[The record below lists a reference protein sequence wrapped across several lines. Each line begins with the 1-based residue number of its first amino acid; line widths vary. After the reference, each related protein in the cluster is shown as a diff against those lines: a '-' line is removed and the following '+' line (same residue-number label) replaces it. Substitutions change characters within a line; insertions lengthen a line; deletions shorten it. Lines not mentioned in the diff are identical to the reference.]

1 MKVEKSPAARQK
13 EARIEELEKQLQR
26 TRATLKG
33 LKTRLQK
40 MQARIEEIQKE
51 AINLG
56 GSLYR
61 RFAQIAARLEKLSE
75 KLRKDK
81 RLNREDKVLIRE
93 LYEAIVEHMSGS
105 VPDLEEQVNTHA
117 EEEAKAREWA
127 ERRDAFREFR
137 VAPDETEQRDIRK
150 LYLQLSKQFHPDR
163 ARSEA
168 EKGQFHQLQQQIN
181 EAYESNDIHALLD
194 LEAQLGEAD
203 AKLAGPRTTD
213 ALDQTIK
220 RLERQLELLQLQ
232 KARLSTEIKQLR
244 DSQLGQVLTAYD
256 SMEREGYSLEDS
268 DEISGLRMAIQEMEE
283 LEAAL
288 IDTEK
293 TGKMSPLI
301 IQILNRA
308 ADPTGILMQGIA
320 DEFGEEFAAAL
331 FDAAMF
337 GDDED
342 EYEDDE
348 IYTSN
353 PNPKFPIGSSVRL
366 GQATEVEYI
375 DMDDEE
381 RAFSTAGYTG
391 KVVEALLDD
400 YGAPC
405 YHVELDSPSMKRLPK
420 DFIIAEGE
428 TFNWITY
435 IKEADLATS
444 APEASPE
451 AAKQVYRELFYTYCL
466 SDLPPTQQERLRQIL
481 LARPEGGDEE
491 NWLDYLEA
499 NMPMPV
505 SVMTR
510 GQWSQYRPGGKAEI
524 YAYFGYSPESGLLVM
539 AKIGKK
545 NSQLP
550 LAEFYAPLNS
560 KVGEL
565 LNDYY
570 EWFDEVH

>member
-1 MKVEKSPAARQK
+1 M
-13 EARIEELEKQLQR
+13 
-26 TRATLKG
+26 
-33 LKTRLQK
+33 
-40 MQARIEEIQKE
+40 
-51 AINLG
+51 
-56 GSLYR
+56 
-61 RFAQIAARLEKLSE
+61 
-75 KLRKDK
+75 
-81 RLNREDKVLIRE
+81 
-93 LYEAIVEHMSGS
+93 
-105 VPDLEEQVNTHA
+105 
-117 EEEAKAREWA
+117 
-127 ERRDAFREFR
+127 
-137 VAPDETEQRDIRK
+137 
-150 LYLQLSKQFHPDR
+150 
-163 ARSEA
+163 
-168 EKGQFHQLQQQIN
+168 
-181 EAYESNDIHALLD
+181 
-194 LEAQLGEAD
+194 
-203 AKLAGPRTTD
+203 
-213 ALDQTIK
+213 
-220 RLERQLELLQLQ
+220 
-232 KARLSTEIKQLR
+232 
-244 DSQLGQVLTAYD
+244 
-256 SMEREGYSLEDS
+256 
-268 DEISGLRMAIQEMEE
+268 
-283 LEAAL
+283 
-288 IDTEK
+288 
-293 TGKMSPLI
+293 
-301 IQILNRA
+301 
-308 ADPTGILMQGIA
+308 
-320 DEFGEEFAAAL
+320 
-331 FDAAMF
+331 
-337 GDDED
+337 
-342 EYEDDE
+342 
-348 IYTSN
+348 
-353 PNPKFPIGSSVRL
+353 RL